1 MDKYKVVIVDDDELS
16 RDNLSFALGKDNR
29 FSVEGIAHNGRQGR
43 RLIAKIRPDLLFLDV
58 EMPDTTGRQFLQ
70 AIRDSLTWS
79 MKVFFY
85 TAYNNYSLPAL

>member
-58 EMPDTTGRQFLQ
+58 EMPDQTGMQLLQ
-70 AIRDSLTWS
+70 EMRGQSVLDDEGRLL
-79 MKVFFY
+79 Y
-85 TAYNNYSLPAL
+85 RL